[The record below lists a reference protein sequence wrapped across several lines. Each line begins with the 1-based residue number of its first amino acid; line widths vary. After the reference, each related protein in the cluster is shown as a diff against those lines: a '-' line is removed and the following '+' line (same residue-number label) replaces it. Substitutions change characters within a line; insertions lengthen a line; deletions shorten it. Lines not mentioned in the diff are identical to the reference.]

1 MPAVEIIRQPRDAE
15 LQRYAEIICDT
26 FAVGREHGMD
36 YLRLAGLTNV
46 RVLRRAGE
54 VAGGLVML
62 PKGQYF
68 GGTAVPMVGIAA
80 VAIEPAFRGSRA
92 GSQLMRAAV
101 EELHAQGVPI
111 STLYPATVKLYR
123 WAGYEIAG
131 LDLEVSTLGRRLD
144 VRDRTLD
151 MRPATSAD
159 DAGICACYEAWAAQQ
174 PGNLQRT
181 DFHWRRLRES
191 REAPVL
197 GHVVTDG
204 GQIVG
209 YAYTKT
215 VAAADKVNDLH
226 VPCLAATTPAALH
239 RLLALLS
246 DFKTIRRHVIFRAGP
261 ADPLLLALSEWPF
274 EVRGRTPWMVR
285 LIDVPKAL
293 AARAY
298 PPAVSAELHLTV
310 RDDVLPRNDGRF
322 VLQVRDG
329 RGTVAPGGRGSL
341 TFDVRGLAALYTGF
355 ASPQTLV
362 ATQRAEGPAADLAQV
377 ASVFAGPMP
386 WMRDDF

>member
-1 MPAVEIIRQPRDAE
+1 MSAIEIVRQPSEAE

-36 YLRLAGLTNV
+36 YLRLAGLANV
-46 RVLRRAGE
+46 RILRRGRD
-54 VAGGLVML
+54 VAGGLVLL

-68 GGTAVPMVGIAA
+68 GGVAVPMVGIAA
-80 VAIEPAFRGSRA
+80 VAVDPAFRGGRA
-92 GSQLMRAAV
+92 GSMLMRATV

-131 LDLEVSTLGRRLD
+131 MDLEVSTPGRRLD
-144 VRDRTLD
+144 VRDRTLE
-151 MRPATSAD
+151 MRPATNAD
-159 DAGICACYEAWAAQQ
+159 DAAIRACYETWAAQHA
-174 PGNLQRT
+174 GNLQRT

-197 GHVVTDG
+197 GHVVTEDG
-204 GQIVG
+204 RIVG

-215 VAAADKVNDLH
+215 VAAADKLNDLH
-226 VPCLAATTPAALH
+226 VPCLAATTPAALR
-239 RLLALLS
+239 RLLTLLS
-246 DFKTIRRHVIFRAGP
+246 DFKTIRRNVIFRAGP
-261 ADPLLLALSEWPF
+261 ADPLLLPLSEWPF

-293 AARAY
+293 AARGY
-298 PPAVSAELHLTV
+298 SPAINVELHLTV
-310 RDDVLPRNDGRF
+310 RDDVLPSNDGRI
-322 VLQVRDG
+322 VLRIRDG
-329 RGTVAPGGRGSL
+329 RGTVEPGGRGSL

-355 ASPQTLV
+355 AAPQTLV
-362 ATQRAEGPAADLAQV
+362 ATQRAEGPADELAQA
-377 ASVFAGPMP
+377 ASAFAGPMP